1 MSQNQIF
8 ALIDCNNFYASC
20 ERVFRPEL
28 EGVPIVVL
36 SNNDGCVIARSQEVK
51 ELGIP
56 MGIPAFKNERL
67 FVKHGVKIF
76 SSNYTLYADM
86 SNRIMDII
94 SQFCPDI
101 EVYSIDES
109 FIELSG
115 FRTRNLNLYMQEL
128 KEEIAKST
136 GVPVSIGIAS
146 TKTLAK
152 LANHVA
158 KRNKAYNGVFN
169 LLREPDIDRV
179 LAQVPVND
187 IWGIG
192 RQYAKFLSDNNIF
205 TAYDLKYSNDAWID
219 KYLTS
224 VGHQTVLELRGK
236 SCLDLDMLDPPKKS
250 IVSSK
255 SFGKAVSSLPEMEE
269 AVASY
274 TTVAVTKLRKQN
286 SVAGIIS
293 VFITTNS
300 FNNTPQYNNNASFKF
315 NTPTAYTPDFIAVAL
330 KILRR
335 IYRKGFIYKKAGVML
350 ADITSED
357 NVPYDIFTPL
367 YLDTPKKDIMIVM
380 DKINNTYG
388 ENTLFSCSQGVN
400 KKWRMKRNLLSPRYT
415 TSWKDIPK
423 VK

>member
-67 FVKHGVKIF
+67 FAKHGVKIF

-115 FRTRNLNLYMQEL
+115 FRTRDLNLYMQEL
-128 KEEIAKST
+128 REEIAKST

-169 LLREPDIDRV
+169 LLREPDIDCV

-236 SCLDLDMLDPPKKS
+236 SCLDLDMLDPP
-250 IVSSK
+250 
-255 SFGKAVSSLPEMEE
+255 
-269 AVASY
+269 
-274 TTVAVTKLRKQN
+274 RK
-286 SVAGIIS
+286 V
-293 VFITTNS
+293 
-300 FNNTPQYNNNASFKF
+300 
-315 NTPTAYTPDFIAVAL
+315 L
-330 KILRR
+330 
-335 IYRKGFIYKKAGVML
+335 
-350 ADITSED
+350 
-357 NVPYDIFTPL
+357 
-367 YLDTPKKDIMIVM
+367 
-380 DKINNTYG
+380 
-388 ENTLFSCSQGVN
+388 
-400 KKWRMKRNLLSPRYT
+400 
-415 TSWKDIPK
+415 
-423 VK
+423 